1 VFIYQGGIMPRRADP
16 HRRADILAAA
26 RAVFLAEGYADV
38 RVTEIAA
45 RAGVAVGTLYLYFDS
60 KEAIAFALV
69 DDVVARMGERL
80 APSLAH
86 LDTSAGVAALVHEA
100 LAFASLEQHIMRLL
114 PADILLRKASAPPVA
129 PSPARRRLHE
139 ALSRALAE
147 GMRRGTIRPYDP
159 AVLAEAVAGL
169 VTWAIEAC
177 FQRDEG
183 DPARYEPTVA
193 RLLQMALLTAPQKE
207 GG

>member
-1 VFIYQGGIMPRRADP
+1 MPRHADP

-26 RAVFLAEGYADV
+26 HAAFLAEGYADV
-38 RVTEIAA
+38 RIADIAA
-45 RAGVAVGTLYLYFDS
+45 RAGVAAGTLYLYFDS
-60 KEAIAFALV
+60 KEAIALALA
-69 DDVVARMGERL
+69 DDVVARMGEHL
-80 APSLAH
+80 APSLAR
-86 LDTSAGVAALVHEA
+86 LDTPAGIAALVHEA
-100 LAFASLEQHIMRLL
+100 LAFASTEQHIMRLL
-114 PADILLRKASAPPVA
+114 PADILLRKSGTSPTS

-139 ALSRALAE
+139 ALSHALAE

-159 AVLAEAVAGL
+159 DVLAAAVAGL

-193 RLLQMALLTAPQKE
+193 RMLQLGLLFAPHE
-207 GG
+207 EE